1 MDPNCKD
8 IFERIGV
15 TCVSTEATS
24 TPTLI
29 TLTDGLRMLLAQM
42 ESAPISQFQAQG
54 GLGAWF
60 GQGNETEGCEL
71 GESQSHRWGGGPFPP
86 TIVTHTKPR
95 LAALLSQHDSL
106 L

>member
-29 TLTDGLRMLLAQM
+29 TLTDDLRMLLAQM

-71 GESQSHRWGGGPFPP
+71 GESQSHRWGGAFPTHHRNPHQASSCCSALP
-86 TIVTHTKPR
+86 T
-95 LAALLSQHDSL
+95 
-106 L
+106 